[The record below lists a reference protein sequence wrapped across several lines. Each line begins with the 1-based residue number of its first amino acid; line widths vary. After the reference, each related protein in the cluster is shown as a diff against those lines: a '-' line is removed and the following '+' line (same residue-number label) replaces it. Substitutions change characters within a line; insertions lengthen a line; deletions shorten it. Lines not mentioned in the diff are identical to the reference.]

1 MVLTLI
7 KSNTARMAQF
17 FKVIPAA
24 QFSGKSLEN
33 RGRVTRPIVE
43 ASGTTVTEV
52 GAKFLALKK
61 W

>member
-1 MVLTLI
+1 
-7 KSNTARMAQF
+7 MAQF

-24 QFSGKSLEN
+24 QFSAKSLEN